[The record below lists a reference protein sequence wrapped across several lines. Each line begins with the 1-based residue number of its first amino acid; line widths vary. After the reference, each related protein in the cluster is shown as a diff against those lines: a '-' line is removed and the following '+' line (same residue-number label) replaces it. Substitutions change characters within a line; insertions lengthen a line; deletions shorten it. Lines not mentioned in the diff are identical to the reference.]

1 MSDTKI
7 LPAVQAGIAGNCNI
21 IYEWHGDDIIG
32 FGRVPTEY
40 RDLVIEA
47 INNQAQ
53 LATVTRERDEARAE
67 LANVKLVLK
76 ELEWWDIGYDCIH
89 ACISCRQLHEDGHAE
104 DCPLAAALGDTT
116 GGTEP
121 Q

>member
-67 LANVKLVLK
+67 RDGLRSFVEDVATQF
-76 ELEWWDIGYDCIH
+76 DCDLDAH
-89 ACISCRQLHEDGHAE
+89 KYGTQCRQCDAQEL
-104 DCPLAAALGDTT
+104 LAAAIGEQTK
-116 GGTEP
+116 
-121 Q
+121 